1 MAGLAMAFAVVTGI
15 CIALVSPMPVIAS
28 AAPRAAVAR
37 SRFGIML
44 MIDSYVGPSAG
55 PCSDKCP
62 SFRGVPQR
70 AQPTLRD
77 GQLRA
82 GRWAGARSRDD
93 HVGAYTGGA

>member
-1 MAGLAMAFAVVTGI
+1 MAFAVVTGI

-62 SFRGVPQR
+62 SFQGVPQR

-77 GQLRA
+77 GQLDRRA
-82 GRWAGARSRDD
+82 GGGLAVLERFASAVTITSAR
-93 HVGAYTGGA
+93 AC